1 MTDSPMSAE
10 DLVRVIEELAEAM
23 APEERERFAA
33 IAADGG
39 LRQVVG
45 GDSRRGRRVAADSA
59 ISRLGLAYDGLP
71 RSRRSRAGARSF
83 AASFPE
89 ITGIKVS

>member
-1 MTDSPMSAE
+1 
-10 DLVRVIEELAEAM
+10 
-23 APEERERFAA
+23 
-33 IAADGG
+33 
-39 LRQVVG
+39 
-45 GDSRRGRRVAADSA
+45 
-59 ISRLGLAYDGLP
+59 LAYDGLP